1 MNQID
6 IAKSIIEYG
15 NCGGVNCYKQNS
27 FRSQI
32 ADCPLVDQECSEET
46 IVEHAT
52 QWLQENGE
60 SEEPNNPSFE
70 ATNSPGVDG
79 DPGEGCFRA
88 EKPKKFGDLDPQE
101 QEVIRKAYAE
111 GRCEFKNYD
120 GIWRPVEMAVGPVG
134 PFNDDVYRVK
144 EPQHQ
149 SDGESEEQPDE
160 IGSVTGAAEGSMKVV
175 YEKIVSLDRGREED
189 LVNHPPHYTS
199 HPSGVECIE
208 VTRHMGFNLGNVLK
222 YVWRAD
228 LKGKAIED
236 LEKAQ
241 FYLADEIQ
249 RREHLETE
257 EK

>member
-32 ADCPLVDQECSEET
+32 ADCPLVDQECSGET

-60 SEEPNNPSFE
+60 SEGPKDLTGSYTPDGFEPE
-70 ATNSPGVDG
+70 DV
-79 DPGEGCFRA
+79 
-88 EKPKKFGDLDPQE
+88 
-101 QEVIRKAYAE
+101 
-111 GRCEFKNYD
+111 
-120 GIWRPVEMAVGPVG
+120 PVEMAVGPVG

-149 SDGESEEQPDE
+149 IDTESEEQPDE

-189 LVNHPPHYTS
+189 PVNHPPHYTS

-249 RREHLETE
+249 RREHLEIE